1 MIEVIVKEEKTVE
14 KIDFPVLM
22 KGKEFGTVVLFT
34 DENSGVCL
42 EKGTSNN
49 WVGLNIGGWLSC
61 FDTEFWEKYEGEI
74 TLKNK

>member
-1 MIEVIVKEEKTVE
+1 MIEVNVKEDVKTVE

-49 WVGLNIGGWLSC
+49 WVGLWVSC
-61 FDTEFWEKYEGEI
+61 FDTEFWEKYEGTI